1 MELDANGRV
10 TTYLADTQVL
20 FNGIP
25 SPLLAASSS
34 QVHAVVPQAVSSDS
48 TVDIVL
54 TFKGTVSPRVTLP
67 VKPAS
72 PALFTLDGSG
82 QGQSV
87 ALNHD
92 GTLNTSAQPADRGA
106 VVSLFGSGFGDW
118 SEPVPDG
125 TIFGSTPPALKSTVS
140 VTIGGVAAKVLYTG
154 GASGMVSGIVQI
166 DAEIPAEVTP
176 GDQVT
181 VVVGVGGQS
190 SPAKVTV
197 SVD

>member
-1 MELDANGRV
+1 M
-10 TTYLADTQVL
+10 
-20 FNGIP
+20 
-25 SPLLAASSS
+25 
-34 QVHAVVPQAVSSDS
+34 
-48 TVDIVL
+48 
-54 TFKGTVSPRVTLP
+54 
-67 VKPAS
+67 
-72 PALFTLDGSG
+72 
-82 QGQSV
+82 

-92 GTLNTSAQPADRGA
+92 GTLNTSAQPADRGT

-181 VVVGVGGQS
+181 VVVGMGGQS